1 MEEKK
6 FEKTWLN
13 LYLISSILFTI
24 IGLVMLI
31 IDNKYLA
38 GSQYLIT
45 AIIFITAIF
54 LIKKNKISPNYSNP
68 MLFLGF
74 IFSIIGLTSPI
85 GLSMHIGLWSLGII
99 FFLSGLFAKEKKH
112 N

>member
-1 MEEKK
+1 
-6 FEKTWLN
+6 
-13 LYLISSILFTI
+13 
-24 IGLVMLI
+24 MLI
-31 IDNKYLA
+31 IDNEYFT

-45 AIIFITAIF
+45 AIIFTTAFF

-85 GLSMHIGLWSLGII
+85 GISMYIGLWSLGII
-99 FFLSGLFAKEKKH
+99 LFLSGLYNK
-112 N
+112 

>member
-1 MEEKK
+1 MKEKR

-13 LYLISSILFTI
+13 LYLITTVLFTI

-31 IDNKYLA
+31 IDNKYLT

-45 AIIFITAIF
+45 AIIFCTAF
-54 LIKKNKISPNYSNP
+54 VLIKKNKITPNYSNP

-85 GLSMHIGLWSLGII
+85 GLSMHIGMWSLGII
-99 FFLSGLFAKEKKH
+99 FFLSGLFSK
-112 N
+112 